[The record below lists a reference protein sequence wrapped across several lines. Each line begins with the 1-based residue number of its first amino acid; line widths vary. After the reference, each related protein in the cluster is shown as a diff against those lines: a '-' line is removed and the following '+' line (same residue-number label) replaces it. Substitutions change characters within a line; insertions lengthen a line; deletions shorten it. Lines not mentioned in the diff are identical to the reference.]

1 MGEVKEV
8 NIKNQTYSYY
18 FNNMIDI
25 KNFHS
30 DLLKIDKKQHRD
42 VDIYN
47 IDYNTIK
54 KYRNCN
60 CDSDCDCDFENIR
73 SVNLLY
79 IIMYSAT
86 GYFKVKYGELY
97 LTIDSTENYQE
108 LFLMLDQKLKPSM
121 VEKNYFIKIIMLE
134 LQ

>member
-1 MGEVKEV
+1 MEEVKEV

-18 FNNMIDI
+18 FDNMIDI

-30 DLLKIDKKQHRD
+30 DLLKIDRKQHRD

-47 IDYNTIK
+47 IGYNTIK

-86 GYFKVKYGELY
+86 GYFKVKFGE
-97 LTIDSTENYQE
+97 
-108 LFLMLDQKLKPSM
+108 
-121 VEKNYFIKIIMLE
+121 
-134 LQ
+134 